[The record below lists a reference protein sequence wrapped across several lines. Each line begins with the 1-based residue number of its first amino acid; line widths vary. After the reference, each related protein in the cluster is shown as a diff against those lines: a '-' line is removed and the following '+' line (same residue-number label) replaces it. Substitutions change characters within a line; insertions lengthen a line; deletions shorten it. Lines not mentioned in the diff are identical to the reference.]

1 MNKNNKSILMRLAEN
16 QKFVMAIILVILII
30 FFSVASPA
38 FRQYGTVITIMGFSY
53 YISLMAIGVTF
64 PLITAGV
71 DLSIGTGIICYG
83 LIGGSMV
90 VNRGLPVVVA
100 MIVTV
105 LCGLVFG
112 IFNGFL
118 TAVLNLPPFIA
129 TLGSCMIA
137 RGLGSLAVNNMSI
150 TWPTGASY
158 GGWFRSLFRLDL
170 PGGLQLPLG
179 FLWVIMLVV
188 IMSFVLNKTIVG
200 RYIIAIGSNKEAT
213 RLSGIN
219 VIKYQML
226 AYIICGI
233 FAGLGAIAYAATFQ
247 ALPPGTGAGLEMD
260 AIGAAIIGGTS
271 MTGGVGTITGTLI
284 GVFLLA
290 VLKTGLPFVGLQANW
305 QQIIQ
310 GLVILVAVAIDI
322 FKNKKRP

>member
-1 MNKNNKSILMRLAEN
+1 MKTKNSNPFLRIAEN
-16 QKFVMAIILVILII
+16 QKMVMGLVLIILIV
-30 FFSVASPA
+30 FFCIASPA
-38 FRQYGTVITIMGFSY
+38 FRQYSTIISIMGFSY

-71 DLSIGTGIICYG
+71 DLSLGTGIICYG

-90 VNRGLPVVVA
+90 VNKGLPVVVA
-100 MIVTV
+100 MLITV
-105 LCGLVFG
+105 LVGLVFG
-112 IFNGFL
+112 VFNGFL

-137 RGLGSLAVNNMSI
+137 RGVGSLAVNNMSV
-150 TWPTGASY
+150 TWPSGAAY
-158 GGWFRSLFRLDL
+158 GGWFRNLFRYQL
-170 PGGLQLPLG
+170 PNGFQLPLG
-179 FLWVIMLVV
+179 FLWVIILVA
-188 IMSFVLNKTIVG
+188 IMSIVLNKTSVG

-226 AYIICGI
+226 AYIICGF
-233 FAGLGAIAYAATFQ
+233 FAGLGAIAYSATFQ

-271 MTGGVGTITGTLI
+271 MTGGVGSITGTLI
-284 GVFLLA
+284 GVFILA
-290 VLKTGLPFVGLQANW
+290 VLKAGLPFIGLQANW

-310 GLVILVAVAIDI
+310 GVVILVAVALDI
-322 FKNKKRP
+322 FKNKKTN